1 MVPIPP
7 SQDLYEA
14 VTKFRQLRLADI
26 SSTESDEVYQ
36 EIGGRKQFEFHTDSL
51 YGLVVVNI
59 TELLVLEKD
68 RASLAATGQVME

>member
-1 MVPIPP
+1 
-7 SQDLYEA
+7 
-14 VTKFRQLRLADI
+14 
-26 SSTESDEVYQ
+26 VYQ